1 MQFNTS
7 KQLSPILPKSK
18 IVINLVESR
27 MSDLESL
34 FAKNVKWADDI
45 KTKDPEYFS
54 TLAKQ
59 QTPEYL
65 WIGCSDSR
73 VPANQ
78 IVDLAP
84 GELFVHRNVAN
95 IVIHTDLNC
104 MTVLNYAVEFLKVK
118 HVMVTGHYGCGGV
131 KAALENNKLGLI
143 DYWLRNIRDV
153 YYNNEALMDEISD
166 PTERLNRLCELN
178 VLQQVDNIARSNI
191 VQNAWARGQELSIH
205 GWIYDIHDGIL
216 HKLRPPIDALEQIP
230 EHYRLY

>member
-1 MQFNTS
+1 
-7 KQLSPILPKSK
+7 
-18 IVINLVESR
+18 

-34 FAKNVKWADDI
+34 FANNIKWAEEI
-45 KTKDPEYFS
+45 KQKDPEYFS

-78 IVDLAP
+78 LLDLAP

-95 IVIHTDLNC
+95 LVIHTDLNC
-104 MTVLNYAVEFLKVK
+104 LTVLNYAVEFLKVK

-131 KAALENNKLGLI
+131 KAAMENNKLGLI
-143 DYWLRNIRDV
+143 DYWLRNIRDI
-153 YYNNEALMDEISD
+153 YYAHQAELDTIEDE
-166 PTERLNRLCELN
+166 TLRLRRLCELN
-178 VLQQVDNIARSNI
+178 VLQQVDNVARSNI

-205 GWIYDIHDGIL
+205 GWVYDIHDGIL
-216 HKLRPPIDALEQIP
+216 HKLRDPIDSIEQIP
-230 EHYRLY
+230 EQYRLY

>member
-1 MQFNTS
+1 
-7 KQLSPILPKSK
+7 
-18 IVINLVESR
+18 
-27 MSDLESL
+27 MSDLDSL
-34 FAKNVKWADDI
+34 FASNTKWAADI
-45 KTKDPEYFS
+45 KQKDPEYFS

-59 QTPEYL
+59 QAPEYL

-104 MTVLNYAVEFLKVK
+104 LTVLNYAVEVLKVK

-131 KAALENNKLGLI
+131 KAALENRKLGLM

-153 YYNNEALMDEISD
+153 YYLNQIEMDTITDEE
-166 PTERLNRLCELN
+166 ERLRRLCELN
-178 VLQQVDNIARSNI
+178 VLHQVDNVARCNI

-216 HKLRPPIDALEQIP
+216 RKLRTPIDSLEQIP
-230 EHYRLY
+230 EQYRLY

>member
-1 MQFNTS
+1 
-7 KQLSPILPKSK
+7 
-18 IVINLVESR
+18 
-27 MSDLESL
+27 MSDLDSL
-34 FAKNVKWADDI
+34 FASNLKWAEDI
-45 KTKDPEYFS
+45 KQKDPEYFS

-59 QTPEYL
+59 QAPEYL

-95 IVIHTDLNC
+95 VVIHTDLNC
-104 MTVLNYAVEFLKVK
+104 LTVLNYAVEFLKVK

-153 YYNNEALMDEISD
+153 YYANKSEVDGIADENQ
-166 PTERLNRLCELN
+166 RLRRMCELN
-178 VLQQVDNIARSNI
+178 VKAQMENVSRCNI

-216 HKLRPPIDALEQIP
+216 HKLREPIDNIEQIP
-230 EHYRLY
+230 EQYRLY

>member
-1 MQFNTS
+1 
-7 KQLSPILPKSK
+7 
-18 IVINLVESR
+18 

-34 FAKNVKWADDI
+34 FASNLKWAEDI
-45 KTKDPEYFS
+45 KQKDPEFFS
-54 TLAKQ
+54 VLAKQ
-59 QTPEYL
+59 QAPEYL

-95 IVIHTDLNC
+95 VVIHTDLNC
-104 MTVLNYAVEFLKVK
+104 MTVLNYAVEILKVK

-131 KAALENNKLGLI
+131 KAALENRKLGLI

-153 YYNNEALMDEISD
+153 YSNNHDEMDAISD
-166 PTERLNRLCELN
+166 PEERVDRLCELN
-178 VLQQVDNIARSNI
+178 VLHQVDNIARSNI
-191 VQNAWARGQELSIH
+191 VQNAWARGQDLSIH
-205 GWIYDIHDGIL
+205 GWIYDIKDGIL

-230 EHYRLY
+230 AHYRLY

>member
-1 MQFNTS
+1 
-7 KQLSPILPKSK
+7 
-18 IVINLVESR
+18 

-34 FAKNVKWADDI
+34 FSSNVKWADNI
-45 KTKDPEYFS
+45 KNQNPEYFS
-54 TLAKQ
+54 NLAKQ
-59 QTPEYL
+59 QAPEYL

-95 IVIHTDLNC
+95 LVIHTDLNC
-104 MTVLNYAVEFLKVK
+104 MTVLNYAVEILKVK

-131 KAALENNKLGLI
+131 KAALENRKLGLI

-153 YYNNEALMDEISD
+153 YVNNKTIMDELIHPD
-166 PTERLNRLCELN
+166 DRLNRLCELN
-178 VLQQVDNIARSNI
+178 VLQQVDNIAHCNI

-216 HKLRPPIDALEQIP
+216 HKLRSPIDSIEMIP
-230 EHYRLY
+230 EQYRLY

>member
-1 MQFNTS
+1 
-7 KQLSPILPKSK
+7 
-18 IVINLVESR
+18 

-34 FAKNVKWADDI
+34 FAKNQKWANDI
-45 KTKDPEYFS
+45 KEKDPEFFS

-59 QTPEYL
+59 QAPEYL

-104 MTVLNYAVEFLKVK
+104 LTVLNYAVEFLKVK

-131 KAALENNKLGLI
+131 KAAMENNKLGLI

-153 YYNNEALMDEISD
+153 YYAHQPELDAIKDE
-166 PTERLNRLCELN
+166 TLRLRRLCELN
-178 VLQQVDNIARSNI
+178 VLQQVDNVARCNI

-205 GWIYDIHDGIL
+205 GWAYDIHDGIL
-216 HKLRPPIDALEQIP
+216 HKLREPIDGIHQIP
-230 EHYRLY
+230 EQYRLY

>member
-1 MQFNTS
+1 
-7 KQLSPILPKSK
+7 
-18 IVINLVESR
+18 

-34 FAKNVKWADDI
+34 FASNRKWATDI
-45 KTKDPEYFS
+45 KEKNPEFFS

-59 QTPEYL
+59 QAPEYL

-104 MTVLNYAVEFLKVK
+104 LTVLNYAVEFLKVK

-131 KAALENNKLGLI
+131 KAAMENNKLGLI

-153 YYNNEALMDEISD
+153 YYNNQAEMDEIAD
-166 PTERLNRLCELN
+166 ENQRLRRLCELN
-178 VLQQVDNIARSNI
+178 VLQQVDNIARCNI

-205 GWIYDIHDGIL
+205 GWIYDIQDGIL
-216 HKLRPPIDALEQIP
+216 RKLRLPVDNIEQIP
-230 EHYRLY
+230 EQYRLY

>member
-1 MQFNTS
+1 
-7 KQLSPILPKSK
+7 
-18 IVINLVESR
+18 

-34 FAKNVKWADDI
+34 FAKNQKWANDI
-45 KTKDPEYFS
+45 KEKDPEFFS

-59 QTPEYL
+59 QAPEYL

-95 IVIHTDLNC
+95 VVIHTDLNC
-104 MTVLNYAVEFLKVK
+104 LTVLNYAVEFLKVK

-131 KAALENNKLGLI
+131 KAAMENNKLGLI

-153 YYNNEALMDEISD
+153 YYANQNELDAIADE
-166 PTERLNRLCELN
+166 TQRLRRLCELN
-178 VLQQVDNIARSNI
+178 VLQQVDNVARCNI

-205 GWIYDIHDGIL
+205 GWAYDIHDGIL
-216 HKLRPPIDALEQIP
+216 HKLREPIDRIEQIP
-230 EHYRLY
+230 EQYRLS

>member
-1 MQFNTS
+1 MND
-7 KQLSPILPKSK
+7 I
-18 IVINLVESR
+18 
-27 MSDLESL
+27 ESL
-34 FAKNVKWADDI
+34 FASNIKWAEDI
-45 KTKDPEYFS
+45 KQKDPEYFS

-78 IVDLAP
+78 LLDLAP

-95 IVIHTDLNC
+95 LVIHTDLNC
-104 MTVLNYAVEFLKVK
+104 LTVLNYAVEFLKVK

-131 KAALENNKLGLI
+131 KAAMENNKLGLI

-153 YYNNEALMDEISD
+153 YFANQAELDNIGEETL
-166 PTERLNRLCELN
+166 RLRRLCELN
-178 VLQQVDNIARSNI
+178 VLQQVDNVARSNI

-205 GWIYDIHDGIL
+205 GWAYDIHDGIL
-216 HKLRPPIDALEQIP
+216 HKLRSPIQSVKDIP
-230 EHYRLY
+230 EQYRLY

>member
-1 MQFNTS
+1 
-7 KQLSPILPKSK
+7 
-18 IVINLVESR
+18 

-34 FAKNVKWADDI
+34 FASNIKWADDI
-45 KTKDPEYFS
+45 KKKDPEYFS

-153 YYNNEALMDEISD
+153 YYNNEDLMNELDD
-166 PTERLNRLCELN
+166 PNERLNRLCELN

-216 HKLRPPIDALEQIP
+216 HKLRDPIDALEQIP

>member
-1 MQFNTS
+1 
-7 KQLSPILPKSK
+7 
-18 IVINLVESR
+18 

-34 FAKNVKWADDI
+34 FASNVQWANNI
-45 KTKDPEYFS
+45 KQENPEYFS

-131 KAALENNKLGLI
+131 KAALENRKLGLI

-153 YYNNEALMDEISD
+153 YYNNEAQMNELEN
-166 PTERLNRLCELN
+166 PEQRLNRLCELN

-216 HKLRPPIDALEQIP
+216 HKLRPPIDTLEQIP
-230 EHYRLY
+230 EQYRLY

>member
-1 MQFNTS
+1 
-7 KQLSPILPKSK
+7 
-18 IVINLVESR
+18 

-34 FAKNVKWADDI
+34 FANNQKWAEDI
-45 KTKDPEYFS
+45 KQKNPDYFS

-59 QTPEYL
+59 QAPEYL

-95 IVIHTDLNC
+95 VVIHTDLNC
-104 MTVLNYAVEFLKVK
+104 LTVLNYAVEFLKVK

-131 KAALENNKLGLI
+131 VAAMENRKLGLI

-153 YYNNEALMDEISD
+153 YYNNQEEVDSIADSHM
-166 PTERLNRLCELN
+166 RMRRMCELN
-178 VLQQVDNIARSNI
+178 VLAQVDNIARCNI
-191 VQNAWARGQELSIH
+191 VQNAWARGQDLSIH

-216 HKLRPPIDALEQIP
+216 HKLRPPIDTLEQIP
-230 EHYRLY
+230 EKYRLF

>member
-1 MQFNTS
+1 
-7 KQLSPILPKSK
+7 
-18 IVINLVESR
+18 

-34 FAKNVKWADDI
+34 FAKNAKWAEDI
-45 KTKDPEYFS
+45 KQKNPDYFS

-59 QTPEYL
+59 QAPEYL

-104 MTVLNYAVEFLKVK
+104 LTVLNYAVEFLKVK

-131 KAALENNKLGLI
+131 KAAMENQKLGLI

-153 YYNNEALMDEISD
+153 YYANQPELDDIKDE
-166 PTERLNRLCELN
+166 TLRLRRLCELN
-178 VLQQVDNIARSNI
+178 VLQQVDNVARCNI

-205 GWIYDIHDGIL
+205 GWAYDIHDGIL
-216 HKLRPPIDALEQIP
+216 RKLRDPIDSIEQIP
-230 EHYRLY
+230 GQYRLY

>member
-1 MQFNTS
+1 
-7 KQLSPILPKSK
+7 
-18 IVINLVESR
+18 

-34 FAKNVKWADDI
+34 FAKNQKWANDI
-45 KTKDPEYFS
+45 KEKDPEFFS

-59 QTPEYL
+59 QAPEYL

-95 IVIHTDLNC
+95 VVIHTDLNC
-104 MTVLNYAVEFLKVK
+104 LTVLNYAVEFLKVK

-131 KAALENNKLGLI
+131 KAAMENNKLGLI

-153 YYNNEALMDEISD
+153 YYANQGELEAITDE
-166 PTERLNRLCELN
+166 TLRLRRLCELN
-178 VLQQVDNIARSNI
+178 VLQQVDNVARCNI

-205 GWIYDIHDGIL
+205 GWAYDIHDGIL
-216 HKLRPPIDALEQIP
+216 HKLREPIDRITQIP
-230 EHYRLY
+230 EQYRLT

>member
-1 MQFNTS
+1 
-7 KQLSPILPKSK
+7 
-18 IVINLVESR
+18 

-34 FAKNVKWADDI
+34 FASNVKWANDI
-45 KTKDPEYFS
+45 KEHNPEYFS

-95 IVIHTDLNC
+95 VVIHTDLNC

-131 KAALENNKLGLI
+131 KAAIENRKLGLI

-153 YYNNEALMDEISD
+153 YYNNQAIMDEISD
-166 PTERLNRLCELN
+166 PDQRVNRLCELN
-178 VLQQVDNIARSNI
+178 VLHQVNNIACCNI
-191 VQNAWARGQELSIH
+191 VQNAWARG
-205 GWIYDIHDGIL
+205 
-216 HKLRPPIDALEQIP
+216 
-230 EHYRLY
+230 

>member
-1 MQFNTS
+1 
-7 KQLSPILPKSK
+7 
-18 IVINLVESR
+18 
-27 MSDLESL
+27 MSDLENL
-34 FAKNVKWADDI
+34 FVKNLKWAEDI
-45 KTKDPEYFS
+45 KQKDPHFFS
-54 TLAKQ
+54 NLAQQ

-95 IVIHTDLNC
+95 VVIHTDLNC
-104 MTVLNYAVEFLKVK
+104 LTVLNYAVEFLKVK

-131 KAALENNKLGLI
+131 KAALENRKLGLI

-153 YYNNEALMDEISD
+153 YYNNKELMDKIDD
-166 PTERLNRLCELN
+166 PEERLNQLCELN
-178 VLQQVDNIARSNI
+178 VIQQVYNIARSNI
-191 VQNAWARGQELSIH
+191 VQNAWGRGQELSIH

-216 HKLRPPIDALEQIP
+216 HKLISPIDCLEQIP
-230 EHYRLY
+230 EQYRLY

>member
-1 MQFNTS
+1 MT
-7 KQLSPILPKSK
+7 
-18 IVINLVESR
+18 
-27 MSDLESL
+27 DLESL
-34 FAKNVKWADDI
+34 FANNIKWAEDI
-45 KTKDPEYFS
+45 KRKDPEYFS

-78 IVDLAP
+78 LLDLAP

-95 IVIHTDLNC
+95 LVIHTDLNC
-104 MTVLNYAVEFLKVK
+104 LTVLNYAVEFLKVK

-131 KAALENNKLGLI
+131 KAAMENNKLGLI

-153 YYNNEALMDEISD
+153 YYANQSELDAISEE
-166 PTERLNRLCELN
+166 TLRLRRLCELN
-178 VLQQVDNIARSNI
+178 VLQQVDNVARCNI

-205 GWIYDIHDGIL
+205 GWAYDIHDGIL
-216 HKLRPPIDALEQIP
+216 HKLRDPIQSVTDIP
-230 EHYRLY
+230 EQYRLY

>member
-1 MQFNTS
+1 
-7 KQLSPILPKSK
+7 
-18 IVINLVESR
+18 
-27 MSDLESL
+27 MSDLDSL
-34 FAKNVKWADDI
+34 FASNTKWAEDI
-45 KTKDPEYFS
+45 KRKEPDFFS
-54 TLAKQ
+54 KLGQ
-59 QTPEYL
+59 QQAPEYL

-95 IVIHTDLNC
+95 LVIHTDLNC

-118 HVMVTGHYGCGGV
+118 HVMITGHYGCGGV
-131 KAALENNKLGLI
+131 KAALENRKLGLI

-153 YYNNEALMDEISD
+153 YYNNKEIMDELTDSD
-166 PTERLNRLCELN
+166 ERIDRLCELN
-178 VLQQVDNIARSNI
+178 VVQQVENLARSNI

-216 HKLRPPIDALEQIP
+216 HKLMPPIHSLEQIP

>member
-1 MQFNTS
+1 
-7 KQLSPILPKSK
+7 
-18 IVINLVESR
+18 

-34 FAKNVKWADDI
+34 FAKNQKWATDI
-45 KTKDPEYFS
+45 KERDPEFFS
-54 TLAKQ
+54 SLAKQ
-59 QTPEYL
+59 QAPEYL

-95 IVIHTDLNC
+95 VVIHTDLNC
-104 MTVLNYAVEFLKVK
+104 LTVLNYAVEFLKVK

-131 KAALENNKLGLI
+131 KAAMENNKLGLI

-153 YYNNEALMDEISD
+153 YYANQTELEAITDE
-166 PTERLNRLCELN
+166 TLRLRRLCELN
-178 VLQQVDNIARSNI
+178 VLQQVDNVARCNI

-205 GWIYDIHDGIL
+205 GWAYDIHDGIL
-216 HKLRPPIDALEQIP
+216 HKLREPIDRIEQIP
-230 EHYRLY
+230 EQYRLS